1 MPDAPDHGE
10 QDGPAA
16 DQIYEDEQLPPHVP
30 ARHPLLT
37 LLHDDVGHVGQNL
50 AQDNS
55 EQCGGRIQTTF
66 VQIQIWLRIRILNKK
81 MIILYNKFFLLSSTF
96 FIRICFVK
104 IQIVLFNSQF
114 FVS

>member
-81 MIILYNKFFLLSSTF
+81 MIILYSKFFLLSSTF
-96 FIRICFVK
+96 FY
-104 IQIVLFNSQF
+104 QNLFC
-114 FVS
+114 